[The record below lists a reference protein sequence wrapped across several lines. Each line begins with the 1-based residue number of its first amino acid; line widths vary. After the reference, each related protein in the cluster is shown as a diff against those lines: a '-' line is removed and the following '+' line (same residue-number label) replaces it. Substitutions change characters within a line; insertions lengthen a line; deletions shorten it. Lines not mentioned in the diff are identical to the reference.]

1 VTEPDASRAG
11 VREYPRMSSRYAL
24 PVLTAVVTGAILTPA
39 LATGARSPQA
49 HAARLP
55 VLATEFGRPKVRPTT
70 IDYTGD
76 GSGIIGRLPSD
87 EHAASKRPG
96 SLHWT
101 VWTNR
106 RAAGSGTVWLKSCNP
121 DCAASPFYSYPL
133 TLTAG
138 RVRNGH
144 FTRLTLRYR
153 YRGRMVVDRRC
164 VRDRP
169 PDQSYGLLFNG
180 RCG

>member
-1 VTEPDASRAG
+1 M
-11 VREYPRMSSRYAL
+11 REHAAMSNRYAR
-24 PVLTAVVTGAILTPA
+24 PVALSLIVAAILA
-39 LATGARSPQA
+39 SAVAAGARSTRA
-49 HAARLP
+49 HAERLP
-55 VLATEFGRPKVRPTT
+55 VLATEFGAPKVRPTT

-76 GSGIIGRLPSD
+76 GSGIIGRLPTD
-87 EHAASKRPG
+87 LRAASKRPG

-101 VWTNR
+101 VWTSS
-106 RAAGSGTVWLKSCNP
+106 RAAGNGTVWIKSCKP
-121 DCAASPFYSYPL
+121 FCAVSPFYSYPV

-144 FTRLTLRYR
+144 FTRLKLRYR
-153 YRGRMVVDRRC
+153 YHGRLVVDRRC

-169 PDQSYGLLFNG
+169 PDQGYGLLFNG

>member
-1 VTEPDASRAG
+1 MPN
-11 VREYPRMSSRYAL
+11 RYAS
-24 PVLTAVVTGAILTPA
+24 PVLATFVAGAILIPA
-39 LATGARSPQA
+39 VAAGARAPRAQA
-49 HAARLP
+49 QRLP
-55 VLATEFGRPKVRPTT
+55 VLATEFGAPKVRTTT

-87 EHAASKRPG
+87 LRAASKRPG
-96 SLHWT
+96 LLHWT
-101 VWTNR
+101 MWTGS
-106 RAAGSGTVWLKSCNP
+106 RAVGNGTVWLKSCIP
-121 DCAASPFYSYPL
+121 FCAVSPFYSYPV

-153 YRGRMVVDRRC
+153 YHGRPVVDRRC

-169 PDQSYGLLFNG
+169 PDQAYGLLFKG
-180 RCG
+180 RCD